1 MKEKQTMTLTQLFI
15 EEYLE
20 KKERVEEL
28 DAENHRL
35 TKVLKTA
42 MNIVYDSQK
51 MINSLK
57 IERCGDYI
65 TVGGFLDKRD
75 DSFELF
81 ETEIEDR
88 EKMKKKEEEK
98 SEEKEEDHVEEVVEK
113 DTEEGQ
119 TNE

>member
-1 MKEKQTMTLTQLFI
+1 MKETMTLDQLFVK
-15 EEYLE
+15 EYLE
-20 KKERVEEL
+20 KKERIEEL
-28 DAENHRL
+28 EKENHRL
-35 TKVLKTA
+35 VKALKCA
-42 MNIVYDSQK
+42 MNIVDDSRE
-51 MINSLK
+51 MIDSLK

-88 EKMKKKEEEK
+88 EKMKKKEEDK
-98 SEEKEEDHVEEVVEK
+98 SEEKEEDHAEEVVEK
-113 DTEEGQ
+113 DTEEET